1 MTASPGAN
9 LFLLSPTFENTF
21 KKIVFWATI
30 RSLVSKVNGC
40 GGITQNALPANK
52 IFRAFSKALEKT
64 WRKTNLHLRKNNNK
78 LIIGLIC

>member
-1 MTASPGAN
+1 MTGHREHAN
-9 LFLLSPTFENTF
+9 FALLRDPLFLGP
-21 KKIVFWATI
+21 
-30 RSLVSKVNGC
+30 RMSLVSKVNGC